1 MGSNGM
7 PREPWPHCTVIDTGG
22 AFGMGAVGGSIF
34 HFLKGAH
41 HSPRGERLRGATEAV
56 RMNAPRIG
64 GSFAVWCALFSTFD
78 CSMVHLRQKEDPW
91 NSIVAGAASAG
102 LLQMRRGFG
111 PTLRAAAG
119 GAVLLALIEG
129 SSIALHHHL
138 ESAQN
143 FPTVEKTIPYAT
155 SSSDESSPLSW
166 FGGFFESFDT
176 PNPPVAKRAEESPSS
191 WFGGFFG
198 GGGKKDKLGVDNV
211 LESFDTPSPPVPTF
225 DYK

>member
-7 PREPWPHCTVIDTGG
+7 PREPWPYCTVTDTGG
-22 AFGMGAVGGSIF
+22 GFGMGAIGGSIF

-78 CSMVHLRQKEDPW
+78 CSMVRLRQKEDLW
-91 NSIVAGAASAG
+91 NSVIAGAASAG

-119 GAVLLALIEG
+119 GAVLLALFEG
-129 SSIALHHHL
+129 SSIALNHHL
-138 ESAQN
+138 ELAQN
-143 FPTVEKTIPYAT
+143 ETVPYVT
-155 SSSDESSPLSW
+155 SSSDESSP
-166 FGGFFESFDT
+166 
-176 PNPPVAKRAEESPSS
+176 PS

-198 GGGKKDKLGVDNV
+198 GGEKKDKVRVDNVLDNV

>member
-143 FPTVEKTIPYAT
+143 FP
-155 SSSDESSPLSW
+155 
-166 FGGFFESFDT
+166 
-176 PNPPVAKRAEESPSS
+176 AEESPSS